1 MLILLQNCSPPHSP
15 CSLLSVRSPGVLPGV
30 SVVVVVV
37 GVTRAQLPVS
47 IGHGLHVRLLLD
59 SSFQYFQVLYS
70 MWQWQDH
77 EEPDYLDDAAAG
89 LCLHLHPLLWLGV
102 PPGWC

>member
-15 CSLLSVRSPGVLPGV
+15 CNLLSVCSPGVLPGV

-37 GVTRAQLPVS
+37 VTRAQLPVS

-59 SSFQYFQVLYS
+59 TTLASSIFNCVI
-70 MWQWQDH
+70 
-77 EEPDYLDDAAAG
+77 E
-89 LCLHLHPLLWLGV
+89 HLATARS
-102 PPGWC
+102 

>member
-30 SVVVVVV
+30 SVVVVV

-59 SSFQYFQVLYS
+59 TTLASSIFNCVI
-70 MWQWQDH
+70 
-77 EEPDYLDDAAAG
+77 E
-89 LCLHLHPLLWLGV
+89 HLATARSRGTWL
-102 PPGWC
+102 PG